1 MALQIR
7 SSGCLISIVLSVALT
22 LALNLAVRG
31 CA

>member
-7 SSGCLISIVLSVALT
+7 SSGCLISIVLSLALT

>member
-7 SSGCLISIVLSVALT
+7 STGCVLSIVLSLALT
-22 LALNLAVRG
+22 LILNLLLRG